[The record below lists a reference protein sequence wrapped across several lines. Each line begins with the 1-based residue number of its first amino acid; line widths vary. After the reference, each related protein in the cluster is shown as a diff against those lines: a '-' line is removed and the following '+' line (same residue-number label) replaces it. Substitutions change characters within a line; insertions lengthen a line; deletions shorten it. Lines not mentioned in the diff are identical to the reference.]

1 MNTAT
6 KTRTKTL
13 STLEDYL
20 AEAES
25 WAEAYKD
32 RHNTKV
38 IKRVAKKWAEDAFA
52 YGIEAFK
59 TLNPPS
65 FMLCRVEGETHES
78 QVAEYAK
85 HRKPITPQKLR
96 SFLKG
101 ALTGVR
107 RQR

>member
-52 YGIEAFK
+52 YGIEAC
-59 TLNPPS
+59 PS
-65 FMLCRVEGETHES
+65 S
-78 QVAEYAK
+78 DN
-85 HRKPITPQKLR
+85 LR
-96 SFLKG
+96 QM
-101 ALTGVR
+101 AA
-107 RQR
+107 